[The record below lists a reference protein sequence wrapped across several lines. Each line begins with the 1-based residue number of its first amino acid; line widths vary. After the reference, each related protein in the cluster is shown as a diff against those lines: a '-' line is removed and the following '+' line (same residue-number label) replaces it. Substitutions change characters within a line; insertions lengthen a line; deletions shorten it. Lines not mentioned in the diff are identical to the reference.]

1 MKKKYVFSSLLAIA
15 LMAGCAPS
23 TPVNSASTSGTMES
37 AEALEE
43 NSYGTVTSLM
53 SSQITTRVFTSQSIS
68 DDDEKKILTSAFY
81 GAASGGQQARE
92 IIAVDDRSIMK
103 QIQAVHP
110 WAQSLDTA
118 PLVIVIAGNQ
128 GKSVYPE
135 NLVQDTS
142 IAAQNIVLT
151 ASSLGISTNI
161 MSIYPQEKR
170 VAGIQSVLHLPSSVV
185 PYIMVSMGYAQEDTS
200 SSSSAE
206 KDDID
211 AMIHFNTW
219 GEN

>member
-1 MKKKYVFSSLLAIA
+1 MKKIYILSIPLALA
-15 LMAGCAPS
+15 LMTGCAAS
-23 TPVNSASTSGTMES
+23 TAVSSASAAGTTAS
-37 AEALEE
+37 TAVQEE
-43 NSYGTVTSLM
+43 NSYETVTSLM
-53 SSQITTRVFTSQSIS
+53 SSQITTRVFTGQSIS

-81 GAASGGQQARE
+81 GATSGGQQARE
-92 IIAVDDRSIMK
+92 IIAVDDKSIMK

-128 GKSVYPE
+128 AKSVYPE

-170 VAGIQSVLHLPSSVV
+170 MEGIQSALQLPDTVV

-200 SSSSAE
+200 SSGSAE
-206 KDDID
+206 KEDTD
-211 AMIHFNTW
+211 AMIHYNTW
-219 GEN
+219 SEN